1 MRRHLEDFTRMNGGL
16 LRCSQTKERLRC
28 ETEKRISSKFLLRW
42 SRQFSD
48 RLQRLQ
54 KSWRRRLRQSRRLG
68 AKRWRNYWSNRRVL
82 RPRDNH
88 EEDDLGQIR
97 TERVLGLLSL
107 RMGVQTFGPAAW
119 HHPRRDDAELRTPA
133 RPRVCISRLRTA
145 PADQGPGTPKRTPS
159 ARPIRRSS
167 RGVS

>member
-1 MRRHLEDFTRMNGGL
+1 MRRHLEDSPRMNGGL
-16 LRCSQTKERLRC
+16 LRCSQPKERLRC

-68 AKRWRNYWSNRRVL
+68 AKRWRNYWSDRRVL

-107 RMGVQTFGPAAW
+107 RLDVQTFGPAAW
-119 HHPRRDDAELRTPA
+119 RHSRRDEAELRTPS
-133 RPRVCISRLRTA
+133 RPRVCVSPLRRA
-145 PADQGPGTPKRTPS
+145 PADQRPRAPK
-159 ARPIRRSS
+159 
-167 RGVS
+167 